1 MEEIGVWWVCNHDAR
16 AQWVLTGRPGGVT
29 HMRRSLVAAALAA
42 AVGAAI
48 VTQEARTA
56 PLERPVSAH
65 AARPGPPVMP
75 DAAAIGSLRVVARIG
90 AQQARTMR
98 AAVRR
103 CRAEPR
109 PGRCA
114 LVALEH
120 AAAGAKL
127 SAVVLRAVTARVPA
141 GRCADIAARLRGLV
155 SAIAYIAVDGVR
167 SASWPGYTWGAALA
181 SARVGVRVIA
191 LHEGRWPRSCARG
204 VVGLRA

>member
-1 MEEIGVWWVCNHDAR
+1 
-16 AQWVLTGRPGGVT
+16 
-29 HMRRSLVAAALAA
+29 MRRSLIAAGLVA
-42 AVGAAI
+42 AVGAAM
-48 VTQEARTA
+48 VAQAARTA
-56 PLERPVSAH
+56 PLERPVSAR
-65 AARPGPPVMP
+65 AARPEPPVMP
-75 DAAAIGSLRVVARIG
+75 DAVALGSLRMVARIG

-98 AAVRR
+98 VAVRR

-127 SAVVLRAVTARVPA
+127 SEIVVRAVTARVPA
-141 GRCADIAARLRGLV
+141 GPCADVGARLRGLV

-167 SASWPGYTWGAALA
+167 SATWPGYTWGAAQA

-191 LHEGRWPRSCARG
+191 LHEGRWPRSCGPAD
-204 VVGLRA
+204 VGLRA

>member
-1 MEEIGVWWVCNHDAR
+1 
-16 AQWVLTGRPGGVT
+16 
-29 HMRRSLVAAALAA
+29 MRRSIVAAALAV

-48 VTQEARTA
+48 GAQAA
-56 PLERPVSAH
+56 HASPLERPASAGAEH
-65 AARPGPPVMP
+65 PGPAVMP
-75 DAAAIGSLRVVARIG
+75 DAAAIGSLRMLARIG
-90 AQQARTMR
+90 VQQARTLR

-103 CRAEPR
+103 CHAEPR

-127 SAVVLRAVTARVPA
+127 SEVVLRAVMARVPA
-141 GRCADIAARLRGLV
+141 GPCADIGGRLRGLV

-167 SASWPGYTWGAALA
+167 SATWPGYTWGAARA

-191 LHEGRWPRSCARG
+191 LYAGRWPRTCAPDD
-204 VVGLRA
+204 VGLRA

>member
-1 MEEIGVWWVCNHDAR
+1 
-16 AQWVLTGRPGGVT
+16 
-29 HMRRSLVAAALAA
+29 MRRSLVAAALAA

-48 VTQEARTA
+48 VAQAARTA
-56 PLERPVSAH
+56 PLERPASARAGH
-65 AARPGPPVMP
+65 PGPPVMP
-75 DAAAIGSLRVVARIG
+75 DAAAIGSLRMVARIG
-90 AQQARTMR
+90 AQQARTLR

-103 CRAEPR
+103 CRPGPR

-127 SAVVLRAVTARVPA
+127 SEVVLRAVMARVRSGP
-141 GRCADIAARLRGLV
+141 CADIGGRLRGWV

-167 SASWPGYTWGAALA
+167 SATWPGYTWGAARA
-181 SARVGVRVIA
+181 SARVGARVIA
-191 LHEGRWPRSCARG
+191 LSAGRWPRTCARE